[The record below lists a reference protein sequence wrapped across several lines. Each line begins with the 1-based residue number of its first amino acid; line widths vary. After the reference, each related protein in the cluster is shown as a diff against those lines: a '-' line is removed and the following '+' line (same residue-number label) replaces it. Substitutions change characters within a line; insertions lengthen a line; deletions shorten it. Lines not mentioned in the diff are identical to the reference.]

1 MQVAYTSDLCKWQVT
16 SGLVQVAQAGVV
28 CKWHIYNWLRQV
40 AIVRQVT
47 VAIDRQVTKASVACK
62 WLGQVTYATGIHQ
75 PVAFGIDKW
84 QETRG

>member
-1 MQVAYTSDLCKWQVT
+1 MQVAYT
-16 SGLVQVAQAGVV
+16 SGLVQVAQKGVI

-40 AIVRQVT
+40 AI
-47 VAIDRQVTKASVACK
+47 DRQVAKASAACK

-75 PVAFGIDKW
+75 PVAYGIDKW

>member
-1 MQVAYTSDLCKWQVT
+1 MVLHVKLYASGINKWVVQVASNKL
-16 SGLVQVAQAGVV
+16 LVQVAQAGVV

-40 AIVRQVT
+40 AI
-47 VAIDRQVTKASVACK
+47 DRQVAKTSVACK

-75 PVAFGIDKW
+75 PVASGIDKW

>member
-40 AIVRQVT
+40 AI
-47 VAIDRQVTKASVACK
+47 DRQVAKTSVACK

-75 PVAFGIDKW
+75 PVASGIDKW
-84 QETRG
+84 QETRN